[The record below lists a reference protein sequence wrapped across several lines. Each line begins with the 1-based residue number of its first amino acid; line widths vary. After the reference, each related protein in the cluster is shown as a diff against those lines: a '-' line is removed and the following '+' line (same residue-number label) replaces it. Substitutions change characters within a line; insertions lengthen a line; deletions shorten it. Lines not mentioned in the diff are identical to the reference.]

1 MPLMSGAVP
10 SPASPPQ
17 LPEETAAP
25 ASRSALRDPADDLF
39 QELVVSNPRP
49 ARSRKWVQGSF
60 IGHTIAIAA
69 LILVPILWP
78 GEPPAHV
85 DYIKA
90 LIYNPPPPPPP
101 PLPKGSAM
109 LEKAEPA
116 KPVTPDPKPQKP
128 DFTVDV
134 PKEAPLK
141 PEARDPES
149 EQHGSPTGSDVGM
162 AEGMEVGVEGGV
174 VGGVPG
180 GVIGGVIGGTGDG
193 PVLDYDQP
201 PRPIKITKPQY
212 PQEAFVKKIE
222 GIVEVEIL
230 IDASGNV
237 ARARVVQSIP
247 ALDQAALQTV
257 YQWRFSPAIKNGR
270 PVATVARAPVT
281 FRIF

>member
-1 MPLMSGAVP
+1 MALMTGLALSSAPRADGP
-10 SPASPPQ
+10 PEPAPP
-17 LPEETAAP
+17 A
-25 ASRSALRDPADDLF
+25 DPADSLF
-39 QELVVSNPRP
+39 KDLVVSNPTK
-49 ARSRKWVQGSF
+49 ARSHLWVQGSF
-60 IGHTIAIAA
+60 VGHAVAIAA
-69 LILVPILWP
+69 LILIPIFWQ
-78 GEPPAHV
+78 GPPPEHT
-85 DYIKA
+85 DYIRA

-109 LEKAEPA
+109 LEKVEVA

-128 DFTVDV
+128 DFKVDV
-134 PKEAPLK
+134 PKEEPLK
-141 PEARDPES
+141 PEARTPES
-149 EQHGSPTGSDVGM
+149 EQHGSPNGSDIGM

-222 GIVEVEIL
+222 GTVTVEIL
-230 IDASGNV
+230 IDAGGNV

-257 YQWRFSPAIKNGR
+257 YQWRFSPAIKNGH
-270 PVATVARAPVT
+270 PVASIAHAPGM
-281 FRIF
+281 FRIY

>member
-1 MPLMSGAVP
+1 MALMTGLAL
-10 SPASPPQ
+10 SPAPPKDRPPESVA
-17 LPEETAAP
+17 LP
-25 ASRSALRDPADDLF
+25 DPADSLF
-39 QELVVSNPRP
+39 KDLVVSNPTK
-49 ARSRKWVQGSF
+49 ARSALWVQGSLV
-60 IGHTIAIAA
+60 GHAVAIAA
-69 LILVPILWP
+69 LVLIPIFWQ
-78 GEPPAHV
+78 GPPPDHT
-85 DYIKA
+85 DYIRA

-109 LEKAEPA
+109 LERAEPA

-128 DFTVDV
+128 DFKVDV
-134 PKEAPLK
+134 PKEEPLK
-141 PEARDPES
+141 PEARTPES
-149 EQHGSPTGSDVGM
+149 EQHGSPNGSDIGM

-237 ARARVVQSIP
+237 TRARVVQSIP
-247 ALDQAALQTV
+247 ALDQAAVQTV
-257 YQWRFSPAIKNGR
+257 YQWRFSPAIKNGH
-270 PVATVARAPVT
+270 PVATIARAPVT
-281 FRIF
+281 FRIY

>member
-1 MPLMSGAVP
+1 MALMTGLAL
-10 SPASPPQ
+10 SPAPPRDRPPQ
-17 LPEETAAP
+17 PGAP
-25 ASRSALRDPADDLF
+25 PDPADSLF
-39 QELVVSNPRP
+39 KDLVVSNPTN
-49 ARSRKWVQGSF
+49 ARSAFWVQGSLV
-60 IGHTIAIAA
+60 GHVLAVAA
-69 LILVPILWP
+69 LILIPIFWQ
-78 GEPPAHV
+78 GPPPEHT
-85 DYIKA
+85 DYIRA

-109 LEKAEPA
+109 LERAEPA

-128 DFTVDV
+128 DFKVDV
-134 PKEAPLK
+134 PKEEPLK
-141 PEARDPES
+141 PEARTPES
-149 EQHGSPTGSDVGM
+149 EQHGSPTGSDIGM
-162 AEGMEVGVEGGV
+162 AEGMEVGVEGGI

-222 GIVEVEIL
+222 GTVEVEIL
-230 IDASGNV
+230 IDAGGNV

-270 PVATVARAPVT
+270 PVATIARAPVM
-281 FRIF
+281 FRIY

>member
-1 MPLMSGAVP
+1 MALMTGLALSSAPRADGP
-10 SPASPPQ
+10 PEPAPP
-17 LPEETAAP
+17 A
-25 ASRSALRDPADDLF
+25 DPADSLF
-39 QELVVSNPRP
+39 KDLVVSNPTK
-49 ARSRKWVQGSF
+49 ARSAVWVQGSF
-60 IGHTIAIAA
+60 VGHAVAIAA
-69 LILVPILWP
+69 LILIPIFWQ
-78 GEPPAHV
+78 GPPPEHT
-85 DYIKA
+85 DYIRA

-109 LEKAEPA
+109 LEKVEVA

-128 DFTVDV
+128 DFKVDV
-134 PKEAPLK
+134 PKEEPLK
-141 PEARDPES
+141 PEARTPES
-149 EQHGSPTGSDVGM
+149 EQHGSPNGSDIGM

-222 GIVEVEIL
+222 GTVTVEIL
-230 IDASGNV
+230 IDAGGNV

-257 YQWRFSPAIKNGR
+257 YQWRFSPAIKNGH
-270 PVATVARAPVT
+270 PVATIAHAPVM
-281 FRIF
+281 FRIY